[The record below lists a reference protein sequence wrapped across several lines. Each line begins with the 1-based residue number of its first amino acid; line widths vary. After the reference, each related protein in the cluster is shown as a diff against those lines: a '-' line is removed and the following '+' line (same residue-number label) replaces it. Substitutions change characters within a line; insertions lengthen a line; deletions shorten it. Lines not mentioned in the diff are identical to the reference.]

1 MKCSRVRSHLGD
13 HLEGDLDLAWRARV
27 DEHLD
32 RCSDCA
38 RELSELR
45 STVALLRSLPREAAP
60 SELASEVMRR
70 IESGEAPQPAVKL
83 ALQRVLDARLV
94 AGLAAGLVAVAI
106 LTSVET
112 DWVPASETAARAP
125 SAPPSADPLAIDLWE
140 SVPPTLARVPAI
152 EPRLAAIERSAANR
166 FYRLEPRSMAVGFY
180 GRVDPDSQ
188 QLDLDAQLDLA
199 KLDPEGFLRQLDQVA
214 EWDLR
219 SRIAPLVV
227 RAGRR
232 GDAQA
237 VASQLRAASHPLAAP
252 LAAEFDRMRAP
263 AVRGNPQLVP
273 AAY

>member
-27 DEHLD
+27 DEHLG
-32 RCSDCA
+32 RCAECA

-45 STVALLRSLPREAAP
+45 STVALLRALPKEAAP

-70 IESGEAPQPAVKL
+70 IQSGEFRQPGIQL

-94 AGLAAGLVAVAI
+94 AGLAAALVAVAI
-106 LTSVET
+106 FTSVES
-112 DWVPASETAARAP
+112 DWVAAPETALLAS
-125 SAPPSADPLAIDLWE
+125 SAQPSADPLAIDLWE
-140 SVPPTLARVPAI
+140 SVPATLDRVPAI
-152 EPRLAAIERSAANR
+152 EPRLAAIERTAANR

-199 KLDPEGFLRQLDQVA
+199 KLDPDGFLRQLDQIA
-214 EWDLR
+214 EWDRR

-227 RAGRR
+227 RAARR

-237 VASQLRAASHPLAAP
+237 VARQLRATSHPLAAP

-263 AVRGNPQLVP
+263 LARTPQVVP